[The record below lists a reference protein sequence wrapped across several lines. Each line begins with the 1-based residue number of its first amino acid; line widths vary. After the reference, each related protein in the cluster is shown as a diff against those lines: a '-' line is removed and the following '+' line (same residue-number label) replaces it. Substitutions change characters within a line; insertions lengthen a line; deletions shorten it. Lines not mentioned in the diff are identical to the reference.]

1 MTMQA
6 YGYLRASTDR
16 QDASV
21 PAQKNAI
28 LEFARPND
36 VDVVQWFTDDG
47 VSGKSFDRPNYR
59 RMRAL
64 ILGGNPDQVEHVIVW
79 SLSRFGRVEPD
90 DFIVER
96 RELAKAGVTI
106 LSATEA
112 IRGDGTLADGL
123 LSYINAYQNREFLVK
138 LSKDVTRGMR
148 ALVEN
153 GFWPSVAPLGYNRLV
168 VDNQHKPI
176 VVNDSPLIL
185 RRGELKGNQNHVILV
200 PGEEQEQAAIRFMF
214 GKRAHERLG
223 LRRIAA
229 DLNEMGLQTIKAQP
243 WKQST
248 VRSCLTNLTY
258 IGHTRYGVRRKY
270 KGVRNQIEG
279 VELARNPREEWI
291 TVEDTHEALIPTD
304 LFERVASTFCENG
317 RRGQRTLG
325 GRRKLMLFTSAIVC
339 CRCGANYQ
347 CRPRKKNGRT
357 YLYYECSGR
366 TAGRT
371 KDRCDSWSVNADKL
385 RDFIFGEIQ
394 ERVSTEEFQIALRAY
409 LVGRLG
415 QIIRSNVFDTRP
427 LDREIAEFEGKKRRL
442 FDAISDGL
450 VERDDPQMAEKL
462 GEINDRL
469 LLLAARRREAERLMA
484 AELNPDVIASQLID
498 RVRDLTVFLGSQD
511 VEDQRKALFAFCKR
525 IVADAGAR
533 EIVIETNLTGMACEE
548 ALPGVPAGLCNLN
561 LPE

>member
-1 MTMQA
+1 MTTQA

-21 PAQKNAI
+21 PAQKDAI

-36 VDVVQWFTDDG
+36 VDVVQWFIDDG
-47 VSGKSFDRPNYR
+47 VSGKSFDRPSYR

-64 ILGGNPDQVEHVIVW
+64 ILGGNPDNVGHVIVW
-79 SLSRFGRVEPD
+79 SLSRFARVEPD

-96 RELAKAGVTI
+96 QALAKAGVTI

-112 IRGDGTLADGL
+112 IRGDRTLADGL
-123 LSYINAYQNREFLVK
+123 LSYVSAYQNREFLVK

-153 GFWPSVAPLGYNRLV
+153 GFWPSVAPLGYDRLV
-168 VDNQHKPI
+168 VDNQHNPV
-176 VVNDSPLIL
+176 VVNDRPLIL
-185 RRGELKGNQNHVILV
+185 KRGQLKGNQNHVILV
-200 PGEEQEQAAIRFMF
+200 PGDETEQAAIRFMF
-214 GKRAHERLG
+214 EKRAHERVG

-229 DLNEMGLQTIKAQP
+229 DLNETGLQTIKGQP

-279 VELARNPREEWI
+279 VELARNPRDEWI
-291 TVEDTHEALIPTD
+291 TVEDTHEALIPMD
-304 LFERVASTFCENG
+304 LFERVASTFRENG
-317 RRGQRTLG
+317 RRGPRTIG

-339 CRCGANYQ
+339 SRCGANYQ

-366 TAGRT
+366 TVGRT

-385 RDFIFGEIQ
+385 KEFIFGEIQ
-394 ERVSTEEFQIALRAY
+394 ERVSTEEFQIALKAY

-415 QIIRSNVFDTRP
+415 QIIRSNIFDIKP
-427 LDREIAEFEGKKRRL
+427 LQKEITEFESKKRRL
-442 FDAISDGL
+442 LDAISDGL
-450 VERDDPQMAEKL
+450 VERDDPVMAEKL
-462 GEINDRL
+462 GELNDRL
-469 LLLAARRREAERLMA
+469 LLLTTQRREAEKLMH
-484 AELNPDVIASQLID
+484 AELNPDVIAAQLIE
-498 RVRDLTVFLGSQD
+498 RVRD
-511 VEDQRKALFAFCKR
+511 
-525 IVADAGAR
+525 
-533 EIVIETNLTGMACEE
+533 
-548 ALPGVPAGLCNLN
+548 
-561 LPE
+561 